1 MTDLL
6 TAPAPTTPAAPASSP
21 QRGVRAVRRR
31 LFRSAGLWQGAAA
44 VVIGALVLAAV
55 VFLLAGGRWFIVSS
69 PSMGQAAP
77 VGTLVLTTPTTVADL
92 HPGDIVT
99 FHPPT
104 APDEVYT
111 HRVQTVTGAGSVATR
126 GDINDINDPWTL
138 HRQDLIG
145 KAVGVLPAA
154 GWAVRA
160 FPLLTLGSVALWV
173 LTARFASTRWRVPL
187 RVVGLSVVVSCAA
200 FILRPFVG
208 LIILSTSMAPDGA
221 RAVVVSTGLL
231 PIRAQAA
238 GGSHADLDSG
248 MVGRLDIPSLADSG
262 YYQISSALHLSPF
275 GWVMLG
281 FVCAIPLLWCLI
293 IGLPPAPQPAKSRS

>member
-6 TAPAPTTPAAPASSP
+6 TAPAPTTPAAPASSTH
-21 QRGVRAVRRR
+21 RGARAVRRR
-31 LFRSAGLWQGAAA
+31 LFRPARLLQGAAA
-44 VVIGALVLAAV
+44 VVIGSLVLAAV

-92 HPGDIVT
+92 HPGDIIT

-111 HRVQTVTGAGSVATR
+111 HRVQTVSGAGAVASR

-138 HRQDLIG
+138 HQDDLIG
-145 KAVGVLPAA
+145 KAVAVLPAV

-160 FPLLTLGSVALWV
+160 FPLLALGSVALWL
-173 LTARFASTRWRVPL
+173 LTTRFASTRWRVPL
-187 RVVGLSVVVSCAA
+187 RVVGLSVVVSAAA

-208 LIILSTSMAPDGA
+208 LIILSTSIDTDDA
-221 RAVVVSTGLL
+221 RAVVVSTGVL
-231 PIRAQAA
+231 PIRAQAI
-238 GGSHADLDSG
+238 GGSHTDLDSG
-248 MVGRLDIPSLADSG
+248 MVGRLDIPTLADAG

-275 GWVMLG
+275 GWITLG
-281 FVCAIPLLWCLI
+281 FVCTIPLLWCLI
-293 IGLPPAPQPAKSRS
+293 IGLPPTPPKSST